1 MYVIKQYVAANDG
14 YLLTLQLI
22 PSFLLTK
29 NKEAPHYVQYIHFQR
44 KDYVTSLKFK
54 HDC

>member
-1 MYVIKQYVAANDG
+1 MYVIKQYVAVFTPSLN
-14 YLLTLQLI
+14 TPII
-22 PSFLLTK
+22 PSFSLTK